1 MNKQD
6 VVQISDSVMTALL
19 TMMNL
24 RSGQSSGILEDAL
37 MATGSVIESVCLTGD
52 GWTDK
57 QT

>member
-6 VVQISDSVMTALL
+6 VLTISDNAMTALL

-37 MATGSVIESVCLTGD
+37 MATGSVIESMY
-52 GWTDK
+52 
-57 QT
+57 